1 MINADKKMSE
11 IVRNI
16 IDTFGTEIFGDVC
29 KVNAI
34 ISDFVTDNLL
44 TGEKGLLKRVISSG
58 AMSFVTTTNSVTYY
72 SDRQKALYILIER
85 EFIAESWAERA
96 LGWFDEALGYIGD
109 ELDKENDCIHQLFNA
124 SIDSEKEK
132 NKSLST
138 EFLSPIDMLLDEDN
152 NDNIVLFTEDNER
165 TEFEQIA
172 LVPLSNKIYAIL
184 RPVLNDLGIAD
195 NEALVFAIDEVDDE
209 ECLVIV
215 EDDLIIDKVF
225 EEYYKMLRT
234 AGVDVD

>member
-1 MINADKKMSE
+1 
-11 IVRNI
+11 
-16 IDTFGTEIFGDVC
+16 
-29 KVNAI
+29 
-34 ISDFVTDNLL
+34 
-44 TGEKGLLKRVISSG
+44 
-58 AMSFVTTTNSVTYY
+58 
-72 SDRQKALYILIER
+72 
-85 EFIAESWAERA
+85 
-96 LGWFDEALGYIGD
+96 
-109 ELDKENDCIHQLFNA
+109 
-124 SIDSEKEK
+124 
-132 NKSLST
+132 
-138 EFLSPIDMLLDEDN
+138 MLLDEDN
-152 NDNIVLFTEDNER
+152 NDNIVLFNEDNER